1 MPARRLRTLSI
12 LLLAFAC
19 AHFAAAQSPAS
30 TPAQP
35 NPRNFDA
42 SQFGDY
48 VNVGPDWLFA
58 AGDNPAWASP
68 AFDDSGWKTIST
80 AKPLAESGVF
90 NHPYVWYRIHIHLR
104 PGTRNL
110 VVGIANVSGFYE
122 VYANGVLLGG
132 TGNIAERRLS
142 SQSALVAYS
151 VPNSLV
157 GGHDDLVLALR
168 CATSWGTA
176 TVVNRNTPLSPSSV
190 YLLSQQSAPIFIS
203 FVAAHNAGPSALLG
217 GLALLVGLIALA
229 LYLVLRS
236 QYEYLAIAICLIA
249 AAIVAALLVWFR
261 LSYLSFPVFFVQFV
275 FLAVEMVAL
284 IEFVRLV
291 LHLPRSRWLL
301 ALEAITFLAFTIFP
315 LHEGGFISDPAFI
328 AGFIVPVAI
337 LKLVLPLLLVS
348 GWRRGNREALLLL
361 PAILLGCFAD
371 YWTFLRSILTYAHF
385 DALFNYLPY
394 DLHLGTYQIDFYRLG
409 DFAFYVAILIFLV
422 QRTVRIAR
430 ERTLAAAELEAART
444 VQQILIPEQIPT
456 IPGFVLHSVYKPAG
470 QVGGDFFQILPLD
483 RGGMLMVIGDVSGK
497 GLPAAMTVSLL
508 VGTVR
513 TLAHY
518 TQSPGE
524 ILAAMNQ
531 RMLTRSAGG
540 FTTCLVLRADKDGT
554 LTIANA
560 GHLAPYISG
569 KEIVLNNGLPLGL
582 SAATTYAELTLQL
595 SPSQQLTLLTDG
607 VVEARGKEG
616 ALFGF
621 ERAAAI
627 SSQSAD
633 QIAKTAELFGQDDDI
648 TVLTLARTA

>member
-1 MPARRLRTLSI
+1 MPARRRLTLLI
-12 LLLAFAC
+12 LLLASAC

-48 VNVGPDWLFA
+48 VSVSPDWLFA
-58 AGDNPAWASP
+58 AGDNPAWASS
-68 AFDDSGWKTIST
+68 AFDDSAWRIIST
-80 AKPLAESGVF
+80 GKPLAESGIL
-90 NHPYVWYRIHIHLR
+90 NLPYVWYRIHIHLR
-104 PGTRNL
+104 PGTQNL
-110 VVGIANVSGFYE
+110 MVGITNVSGFYE

-132 TGNIAERRLS
+132 NRNTWERRLS

-151 VPNSLV
+151 VPDSLV
-157 GGHDDLVLALR
+157 AGRDDLLLALR
-168 CATSWGTA
+168 CANSWGTA
-176 TVVNRNTPLSPSSV
+176 TAITRSTPLSPNSV
-190 YLLSQQSAPIFIS
+190 YLLSQKSAPIFTS
-203 FVAAHNAGPSALLG
+203 YVASHNAGPSALLG

-229 LYLVLRS
+229 LYLVMRS
-236 QYEYLAIAICLIA
+236 QQEYLAIAICLIA
-249 AAIVAALLVWFR
+249 ASIVAAMLVWFR
-261 LSYLSFPVFFVQFV
+261 LSYLSFPMFFVQFV
-275 FLAVEMVAL
+275 VLAVEMVAL

-301 ALEAITFLAFTIFP
+301 ALEAITFLAFTISP
-315 LHEGGFISDPAFI
+315 LHEGGFISDPVFI

-337 LKLVLPLLLVS
+337 LKLVLPLLLVR
-348 GWRRGNREALLLL
+348 GWLRGNREARLLL

-385 DALFNYLPY
+385 NALLSYLPFAVPF
-394 DLHLGTYQIDFYRLG
+394 GTYQIDFYRVG
-409 DFAFYVAILIFLV
+409 DFAFYVAILIFLI

-483 RGGMLMVIGDVSGK
+483 GGGMLLVIGDVSGK

-569 KEIVLNNGLPLGL
+569 KELVLNNGLPLGL
-582 SAATTYAELTLQL
+582 SAATTYAEITLQL

-607 VVEARGKEG
+607 VVEARGNAG

-627 SSQSAD
+627 SAQSAD